1 MTGNKTIILELTIR
15 YMQKNKKRTMAV
27 IAGII
32 GTMIILTVVNIFAG
46 SIMGMMSFESVS
58 EEELQSMVN
67 AVLVILMLMGCVMIY
82 NAYAISVFEKLKF
95 LGMLGSTGATR
106 LQKAGIIYLEGMIE
120 GSLGI
125 PFGIGAGVVL
135 AKLLLKAIQ
144 NILLYEKAIPMYLTA
159 EMIIKIA
166 VFGFGMIG
174 LACLIP
180 AWKAA
185 KTSSIDLITNQIQI
199 EKKMLDGTNLL
210 QDKNL
215 FGTTWT
221 LAVRNIWVRRKNYI
235 TNGILLII
243 TFCLILDGVAAMRG
257 INGEYAPR
265 DDREREKLELWTE
278 LYTNNV
284 DKIEAFYQKVKEL
297 PEVKDISL
305 VRTLDLDGM
314 LLSKEQL
321 QEDIQDYHDSFGIRD
336 AVGFFK
342 SHVTVMDA
350 KTGKEVIGYWVWPK
364 IVGLDEDTF
373 QEYLE
378 KSGYEFSSE
387 NFDEKSGQY
396 PVLVEDYV
404 TISRNGKEERRSIL
418 NLGADEEFTFRYS
431 RYGDMHGLAI
441 FEGAGKNSFDEILN
455 GKFQLIGTTKE
466 AVPYPYYSGTTEDID
481 GYQDI
486 TLGVMNM
493 YMPMRFFNKLL
504 EDPAFSDTYGEHPE
518 DTVAFNS
525 VYYKSIIT
533 NIKFSIERENVKSSV
548 GFWERIFKYKA
559 LEKQMQED
567 RCIEEKIRE
576 IAVETGLKNANA
588 ADVEQLVFDGAILP
602 ENDTYYFGSRAIVQ
616 REKYF
621 HSEKYLLLLLGYGLI
636 ALITMLSLTNIFQN
650 ISQSMRMRKREFAA
664 LQSIGMTV
672 KDLRKMLLFENAMY
686 GVIGCVIGIPISF
699 LLLQEVRHEFSKWNE
714 INWVTPWDMV
724 PLQIFIAILLV
735 VLPMLHTVFQMKNM
749 NLIEEIRN
757 ENR

>member
-144 NILLYEKAIPMYLTA
+144 NILLYEEAIPMYLTA

-350 KTGKEVIGYWVWPK
+350 KTGKEVTGYWVWPK

-431 RYGDMHGLAI
+431 RYGDMHGLSI

-455 GKFQLIGTTKE
+455 GKFHLIGTTKE
-466 AVPYPYYSGTTEDID
+466 AAPYPYYSGTTEEID

-493 YMPMRFFNKLL
+493 YMPMRYFNQLL

-525 VYYKSIIT
+525 IYYKSIIT
-533 NIKFSIERENVKSSV
+533 NIKFSIERENVAASV
-548 GFWERIFKYKA
+548 GFWERIFKNKA

-567 RCIEEKIRE
+567 RCIEEKIRG
-576 IAVETGLKNANA
+576 IAVETGLKNVNA

-672 KDLRKMLLFENAMY
+672 KDLQKMLLFENAMY
-686 GVIGCVIGIPISF
+686 GVIGCVIGISISF

-724 PLQIFIAILLV
+724 PLQIFIAILLI
-735 VLPMLHTVFQMKNM
+735 VLPMIHTVFQMKNM

>member
-350 KTGKEVIGYWVWPK
+350 KTGKEV
-364 IVGLDEDTF
+364 
-373 QEYLE
+373 
-378 KSGYEFSSE
+378 
-387 NFDEKSGQY
+387 
-396 PVLVEDYV
+396 
-404 TISRNGKEERRSIL
+404 
-418 NLGADEEFTFRYS
+418 
-431 RYGDMHGLAI
+431 
-441 FEGAGKNSFDEILN
+441 
-455 GKFQLIGTTKE
+455 
-466 AVPYPYYSGTTEDID
+466 DID
-481 GYQDI
+481 VKCLEQGRRFEDSFVDIESMIHMDI
-486 TLGVMNM
+486 TI
-493 YMPMRFFNKLL
+493 
-504 EDPAFSDTYGEHPE
+504 ED
-518 DTVAFNS
+518 
-525 VYYKSIIT
+525 
-533 NIKFSIERENVKSSV
+533 
-548 GFWERIFKYKA
+548 
-559 LEKQMQED
+559 
-567 RCIEEKIRE
+567 
-576 IAVETGLKNANA
+576 
-588 ADVEQLVFDGAILP
+588 
-602 ENDTYYFGSRAIVQ
+602 
-616 REKYF
+616 
-621 HSEKYLLLLLGYGLI
+621 
-636 ALITMLSLTNIFQN
+636 
-650 ISQSMRMRKREFAA
+650 
-664 LQSIGMTV
+664 
-672 KDLRKMLLFENAMY
+672 
-686 GVIGCVIGIPISF
+686 
-699 LLLQEVRHEFSKWNE
+699 
-714 INWVTPWDMV
+714 
-724 PLQIFIAILLV
+724 
-735 VLPMLHTVFQMKNM
+735 
-749 NLIEEIRN
+749 
-757 ENR
+757 